1 MNLDQKLK
9 DEINRLHAQI
19 CGGLADPT
27 RILILYTLSE
37 QPCSVTE
44 LTLKLESPQPTI
56 SRHLQVLRER
66 NMVHAEREGNNV
78 IYSLVDD
85 RVIEALDL
93 MRSVLSDIIKK
104 QASLISIETNLDS

>member
-1 MNLDQKLK
+1 MNLDPQFT

-27 RILILYTLSE
+27 RILILYSLSE
-37 QPCSVTE
+37 KPCSVTE
-44 LTLKLESPQPTI
+44 LIQKVDAPQPTV

-66 NMVHAEREGNNV
+66 SMVHAEREGNNV
-78 IYSLVDD
+78 YYSLVDN

-93 MRSVLSDIIKK
+93 MRAVLADVLKK
-104 QASLISIETNLDS
+104 QASLISSETYLDS